1 MQFIAMPRGRHLADL
16 SALTIAFLIC
26 LAVIVFS
33 WPEAMDETAARQA
46 LCCEVQTAELDSMP
60 AAAGMPSTAQPQRSK
75 R

>member
-1 MQFIAMPRGRHLADL
+1 MQFSAMPRGRRLADL

-33 WPEAMDETAARQA
+33 WPKDQWDETDIQFAD
-46 LCCEVQTAELDSMP
+46 CCEVQTAELEPATPMT
-60 AAAGMPSTAQPQRSK
+60 AAARGLPRDIK